1 MEVQIQQKPTVNVLS
16 SENRVIPFP
25 FHLALH
31 CQTLKNLLEDTASI
45 SQTNPSEPIEIPL
58 QDIKESTLLTIRQ
71 YLELYHVNSEDIE
84 KNAEAEA
91 QRSSKVSVRTWEQR
105 FVTLPQQELFEL
117 VHASNFLDMKR
128 MFDVACQGLAN
139 LIAGKT
145 PDQIRETFGIEN
157 DVTPEEEKQMYQEFE
172 WMEPRT
178 GDKRE
183 REESSSS
190 SDEKKKMK
198 GGRFCLIDK

>member
-1 MEVQIQQKPTVNVLS
+1 M
-16 SENRVIPFP
+16 IPFP